1 MFTHM
6 LRWLIMNITFDNVSF
21 TYQPNSPFEHRALQN
36 ISFHIPSQSFVAIIG
51 HTGSGK
57 STLIQHLNGL
67 LIPTEGKVTIGEY
80 ELSREKKLE
89 NMKELRS
96 KVGIVFQYPEH
107 QLFEETV
114 EKDIAFGPKNF
125 GINEKTIQNR
135 IKEVLPKVGLSE
147 EMLSRSP
154 FELSGGQM
162 RRVAIAGVLASKP
175 SVYVL
180 DEPTAGLDPRGQ
192 KEIMDMFY
200 ELHHEEKVTTIL
212 VTHNMEDALRY
223 ADYIIIL
230 NHGEKYMEGT
240 PEEIFSKEEEIQ
252 KVQLR
257 VPPSIQF
264 IKQFNERFQTDIPL
278 KKHSLDELTEQIAK
292 ALRSNLDG

>member
-1 MFTHM
+1 MD
-6 LRWLIMNITFDNVSF
+6 ITFENVSY
-21 TYQPNSPFEHRALQN
+21 TYQKNTPFEHKALEN
-36 ISFHIPSQSFVAIIG
+36 ISFHIPKRSFVAIIG

-80 ELSREKKLE
+80 ELTREKKPE
-89 NMKELRS
+89 NMKALRS

-125 GINEKTIQNR
+125 GLDDATIEKR

-147 EMLSRSP
+147 ELLSRSP
-154 FELSGGQM
+154 FDLSGGQM

-200 ELHHEEKVTTIL
+200 ELHHEEKATTIL
-212 VTHNMEDALRY
+212 VTHNMEDALKY

-230 NHGEKYMEGT
+230 NKGKKYMEGT
-240 PEEIFSKEEEIQ
+240 PEEIFKHEEALHNVHL
-252 KVQLR
+252 KVPQ
-257 VPPSIQF
+257 SIQF

-278 KKHSLDELTEQIAK
+278 KKHSLEELAEKIVKSIRSKTDE
-292 ALRSNLDG
+292 

>member
-1 MFTHM
+1 MD
-6 LRWLIMNITFDNVSF
+6 ITFENVSY
-21 TYQPNSPFEHRALQN
+21 TYQKNTPFEHKALEN
-36 ISFHIPSQSFVAIIG
+36 ISFHIPKRSFVAIIG

-80 ELSREKKLE
+80 ELTKEKKPE
-89 NMKELRS
+89 NMKALRS

-125 GINEKTIQNR
+125 GLDDATIEKR

-147 EMLSRSP
+147 ELLSRSP
-154 FELSGGQM
+154 FDLSGGQM

-200 ELHHEEKVTTIL
+200 ELHHEEKATTIL
-212 VTHNMEDALRY
+212 VTHNMEDALKY

-230 NHGEKYMEGT
+230 NKGKKYMEGT
-240 PEEIFSKEEEIQ
+240 PEEIFKHEEALHNVHL
-252 KVQLR
+252 KVPQ
-257 VPPSIQF
+257 SIQF

-278 KKHSLDELTEQIAK
+278 KKYSLEELAEKIVKT
-292 ALRSNLDG
+292 LRSKTDE